1 MWVIHFFEQKEKI
14 VKISIYYNKAY
25 LPYFGSITSLTDNFI
40 AMTYRNSLLIVNC
53 ELGVNAEF
61 ILSGKLLD

>member
-1 MWVIHFFEQKEKI
+1 MWVIHIFEHKEKI
-14 VKISIYYNKAY
+14 VKVSIYYNKEY
-25 LPYFGSITSLTDNFI
+25 LPYFGSITSLTDNFS

-53 ELGVNAEF
+53 ELGVNIGS

>member
-1 MWVIHFFEQKEKI
+1 MWVIHIFEHKEKI
-14 VKISIYYNKAY
+14 VKVSIYYNKAY

-53 ELGVNAEF
+53 ELGVNARF